1 MYQLIHIMKNQIF
14 KTNINC
20 SGCVAKVKDQLN
32 SLVGENNWQVDIL
45 NPKKPLTILN
55 ENIDQE
61 RVIEVVENLGFKIE
75 PLDNQ

>member
-1 MYQLIHIMKNQIF
+1 MKNQIF

>member
-1 MYQLIHIMKNQIF
+1 MKNQIF

-55 ENIDQE
+55 ESIEQE
-61 RVIEVVENLGFKIE
+61 SIIEAVEKLGFKIE

>member
-1 MYQLIHIMKNQIF
+1 MKNQIF

-45 NPKKPLTILN
+45 NPKKTLTILN
-55 ENIDQE
+55 ETIEQE
-61 RVIEVVENLGFKIE
+61 RVIEAVEKLGFKIE